1 MSSQTLFVSERDYT
15 LRDVAR
21 IMTLYRSPSDA
32 ADEARRR
39 TDAGNIEILQ
49 RLNPGVGP
57 DERLTKER
65 RIVMPNEFR

>member
-1 MSSQTLFVSERDYT
+1 
-15 LRDVAR
+15 
-21 IMTLYRSPSDA
+21 MTLYRSPSDA